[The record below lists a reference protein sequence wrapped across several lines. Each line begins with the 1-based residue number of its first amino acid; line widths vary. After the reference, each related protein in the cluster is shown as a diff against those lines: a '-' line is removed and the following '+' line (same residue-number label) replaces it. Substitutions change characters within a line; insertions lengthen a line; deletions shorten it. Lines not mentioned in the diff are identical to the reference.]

1 MELDQIR
8 TFVAVADAGSVNRA
22 AQVLH
27 LSQPAVT
34 RQVQRLEAALGVP
47 LLDRRAKP
55 AGLTAAGQIALEQ
68 CRNVLKA
75 VDALQLSTAGGE
87 GPSGDCRIGVPPS
100 LADPALPGCVD
111 HLCRLFPRVKLHIT
125 TGWSRTLLDQ
135 VRAGSLDAAIVQ
147 LPEGDQPPADVAGR
161 VIGAQPLAFVAPRRA
176 RLAPTV
182 AIDDLV
188 EARWVLNPDG
198 CGFRATLRRALQR
211 IDAPLRVAVEAYGSE
226 LQLSLVAQGIGY
238 GFVPGRVL
246 AMSALRRNVRT
257 FRVKGHDFRLA
268 VWAVHGR
275 TIEPLVPVVD
285 ALERHLAQVFHPHGI
300 DSSASRVAPRAKPTG
315 SHRARR

>member
-34 RQVQRLEAALGVP
+34 RQVQRLEATLGVP

-55 AGLTAAGQIALEQ
+55 AGLTAAGRIALEQ
-68 CRNVLKA
+68 CRIVLKA
-75 VDALQLSTAGGE
+75 VDALQSATAGGE
-87 GPSGDCRIGVPPS
+87 GPSGDWRIGVPPS
-100 LADPALPGCVD
+100 LADLALPDSVD
-111 HLCRLFPRVKLHIT
+111 HLCRLFPRVKLQVT
-125 TGWSRTLLDQ
+125 TGWSRALLEQ

-147 LPEGDQPPADVAGR
+147 LPEGDRPPADVASR
-161 VIGAQPLAFVAPRRA
+161 VIGAQPLVFVAPRRP
-176 RLAPTV
+176 RLAPAV

-211 IDAPLRVAVEAYGSE
+211 IDAPLQVAVEAYGSE
-226 LQLSLVAQGIGY
+226 LQLSLVARGIGY
-238 GFVPGRVL
+238 GFVPAR
-246 AMSALRRNVRT
+246 AFARSAIRRDVRT
-257 FRVKGHDFRLA
+257 FRVKGHDLRLA

-275 TIEPLVPVVD
+275 PLEPLVPVVD
-285 ALERHLAQVFHPHGI
+285 ALEAHLVQVFQHRG
-300 DSSASRVAPRAKPTG
+300 DASSAPRVSPRSKPTG
-315 SHRARR
+315 SRSARR